1 MSEWER
7 MENEPILWYTRFE
20 RYRLMGSNRSLL
32 GVHKLEIAEKGRKGK
47 SNKPPT
53 KAPTAWD
60 KAASEWNWKTRAEAW
75 DMLEVERKAAAAALQ
90 QAKEEAEKEQ
100 ERQEWRLKRKQ
111 LAQGLFAKTAAA
123 LNSIGSENPI
133 ANLSQVANTVKI
145 ALGELRAEFD
155 DMPTQRAEF
164 TKPIEING
172 LIAFTAEQELDE
184 WRKQQLGKVSNML
197 SA

>member
-20 RYRLMGSNRSLL
+20 RYRLLGSTRSLL
-32 GVHKLEIAEKGRKGK
+32 GAYKTELGRKEQNK
-47 SNKPPT
+47 KPPVN
-53 KAPTAWD
+53 APMVWRNAAD
-60 KAASEWNWKTRAEAW
+60 KWNWKARAESW
-75 DMLEVERKAAAAALQ
+75 DMQEAQNRAAAAALQ
-90 QAKEEAEKEQ
+90 QAKEEAEKER

-111 LAQGLFAKTAAA
+111 LAQGLFAKAAAA
-123 LNSIGSENPI
+123 LNSVGGDNPI

-145 ALGELRAEFD
+145 VLGELRAEFD
-155 DMPTQRAEF
+155 DMPTQRAEL

-172 LIAFTAEQELDE
+172 MIAIAAEQELDE
-184 WRKQQLGKVSNML
+184 WRKQQLGKVLSML

>member
-20 RYRLMGSNRSLL
+20 RYRLMGSNRSVLATYHGEL
-32 GVHKLEIAEKGRKGK
+32 ASSGREWQNSKTPN
-47 SNKPPT
+47 SWNINS
-53 KAPTAWD
+53 D
-60 KAASEWNWKTRAEAW
+60 KWNWKARAEAW

-90 QAKEEAEKEQ
+90 QAKEEAEKER

-111 LAQGLFAKTAAA
+111 LAQGLFAKAAAA
-123 LNSIGSENPI
+123 LNSIGTATPL

>member
-1 MSEWER
+1 

-32 GVHKLEIAEKGRKGK
+32 GVYKTELGRKEQN
-47 SNKPPT
+47 NKPPVN
-53 KAPTAWD
+53 APMVWR
-60 KAASEWNWKTRAEAW
+60 KAAESWNWKARAESW
-75 DMLEVERKAAAAALQ
+75 DMQEVERKAAAAAIQ
-90 QAKEEAEKEQ
+90 QAKEEAENER

-123 LNSIGSENPI
+123 LNSIGGENPI
-133 ANLSQVANTVKI
+133 ANLPQVANAVKI

-155 DMPTQRAEF
+155 DLPTQRAEF

-172 LIAFTAEQELDE
+172 MVAVTAEQELDE
-184 WRKQQLGKVSNML
+184 WRKQQLGKVLSML